1 MGKTVVYYNMIY
13 SVSILHTINPLFF
26 ALLAVAGLLF
36 WKAIYTY
43 KTYVELR
50 GNAIKEMIIGGL
62 VLILIL
68 GIFIVVPLIAG
79 ITVKESELSLRLPT
93 GFTFETYPEA
103 DILSA
108 KMVSLDQTEYAI
120 ASKVVGTE
128 ARDYREGI
136 FLLQNGTEAA
146 VFTNSN
152 TAILV
157 ETPNRILLLG
167 PDQFDTFVK
176 SFGEKLIPVQP

>member
-1 MGKTVVYYNMIY
+1 MTY
-13 SVSILHTINPLFF
+13 SVSLLHTINPLFF
-26 ALLAVAGLLF
+26 ALLAVAGLLL
-36 WKAIYTY
+36 WKAIYTF
-43 KTYVELR
+43 KTYPELR

-62 VLILIL
+62 VLTLIL
-68 GIFIVVPLIAG
+68 GIFVVVPLVAG
-79 ITVKESELSLRLPT
+79 ITLKESELSLRLPT

-108 KMVSLDQTEYAI
+108 KLVNLDQTEYTI
-120 ASKVVGTE
+120 ARKVIGTE
-128 ARDYREGI
+128 TRDYREGI

-146 VFTNSN
+146 VFVNGS

-167 PDQFDTFVK
+167 PTRFDKFLK
-176 SFGEKLIPVQP
+176 SFEEKLIPVQP

>member
-1 MGKTVVYYNMIY
+1 MTYFI
-13 SVSILHTINPLFF
+13 SLLHTINPLFF
-26 ALLAVAGLLF
+26 ALLAVLALLL
-36 WKAIYTY
+36 WKAIYTF
-43 KTYVELR
+43 KTYPDDPELR
-50 GNAIKEMIIGGL
+50 RNAIKEMSVGGL

-68 GIFIVVPLIAG
+68 GIFVVVPLVAG
-79 ITVKESELSLRLPT
+79 ITVKDDELSLRLPT

-108 KMVSLDQTEYAI
+108 KMVSLDQSEYAI

-128 ARDYREGI
+128 TRAYREGI

-146 VFTNSN
+146 VFANGN

-167 PDQFDTFVK
+167 PDRFDAFVQ
-176 SFGEKLIPVQP
+176 SFSEKLIPVQP